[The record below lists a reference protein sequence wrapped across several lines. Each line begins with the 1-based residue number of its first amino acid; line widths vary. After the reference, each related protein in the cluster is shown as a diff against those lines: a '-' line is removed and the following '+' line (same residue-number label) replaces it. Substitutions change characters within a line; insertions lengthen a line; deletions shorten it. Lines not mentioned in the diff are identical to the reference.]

1 MAKIPTRLE
10 DLLPLGAYE
19 KVVDLLQRPDLS
31 GRLRD
36 ALGKVG
42 IKELNPLEQV
52 QDAWQQAKTWLGSL
66 ADSHTSTE
74 HWINA
79 TGSLFPSQ
87 LDRAPMIPSVGL
99 SWARINSAFQDRPE
113 HLKRSTAGLER
124 IFGTRTSLWL
134 TEPLAALQIVSRALG
149 KNVLIARCDCVRVAG
164 FGDVRAMLAG
174 FGNSVQEVGATNAA
188 SESDWT
194 LALSANSSSVIVL
207 VSPSTL
213 PRESRESHRSAAI
226 SAARAHGAKVVE
238 LLIDGCMNRKLCES
252 VGFPHPV
259 DRLDQNADFVLLPT
273 HFLCGG
279 SRGVLCVG
287 DAQFAPI
294 IAAQSAVLGV
304 EMECAGIAANLLAL
318 QLACLDDEV
327 DGGSVGAL
335 SVNPEN
341 LKNRCQRLAVQLQGV
356 GPIQTATVTDS
367 QHALGASPW
376 DQYRLSNSNIAVEVS
391 SDANVLY
398 QHLKKSTAERPG
410 IEARLQDGKLM
421 IDLRFVHPEDDHHI
435 VAAVR
440 EM

>member
-1 MAKIPTRLE
+1 
-10 DLLPLGAYE
+10 
-19 KVVDLLQRPDLS
+19 
-31 GRLRD
+31 
-36 ALGKVG
+36 
-42 IKELNPLEQV
+42 
-52 QDAWQQAKTWLGSL
+52 
-66 ADSHTSTE
+66 
-74 HWINA
+74 
-79 TGSLFPSQ
+79 
-87 LDRAPMIPSVGL
+87 MIPSVGL

-113 HLKRSTAGLER
+113 HLKRSSVGLER
-124 IFGTRTSLWL
+124 MFGSRAALWL
-134 TEPLAALQIVSRALG
+134 TEPLAALQIVTRALG
-149 KNVLIARCDCVRVAG
+149 KNVIIARCDCVRVAG

-174 FGNSVQEVGATNAA
+174 FGNNVHEVGATNGAT
-188 SESDWT
+188 ESDWT
-194 LALSANSSSVIVL
+194 IALTANSASVIVL

-213 PRESRESHRSAAI
+213 PRDSRESHRSAAI
-226 SAARAHGAKVVE
+226 SAARAQGAKVVE

-259 DRLDQNADFVLLPT
+259 DRLEQNADFVLLPT

-318 QLACLDDEV
+318 QLACLEDEV

-335 SVNPEN
+335 SVNPDN

-356 GPIQTATVTDS
+356 GPIQTATVTES
-367 QHALGASPW
+367 KHALGASPW
-376 DQYRLSNSNIAVEVS
+376 DHYRLSNSVVAVEVN
-391 SDANVLY
+391 SDAQVVY
-398 QHLKKSTAERPG
+398 QQLKKSTADRPG
-410 IEARLQDGKLM
+410 IEARMHDGKLI